1 MPLTFRRSGDRE
13 WRQGTTENISRSGVL
28 FRAPELM
35 DQETPL
41 EMCFTL
47 PFEVSGRPA
56 AQVICRG
63 AVVRVVPAA
72 GTQSESA
79 LAATIRRYRFLR
91 PKGQS
96 A

>member
-1 MPLTFRRSGDRE
+1 
-13 WRQGTTENISRSGVL
+13 
-28 FRAPELM
+28 
-35 DQETPL
+35 
-41 EMCFTL
+41 
-47 PFEVSGRPA
+47 
-56 AQVICRG
+56 VICRG